1 MSERYKFVDMNETGP
16 GAVRTA
22 FANQVAYCRAAEAP
36 ITARIVAAVRDANK
50 KVAILAESSMPPLP
64 DLGGLGGL
72 PGQ

>member
-36 ITARIVAAVRDANK
+36 ITARIVAAVATPVSYTHLDVYKRQ
-50 KVAILAESSMPPLP
+50 VSTLS
-64 DLGGLGGL
+64 
-72 PGQ
+72 